1 MILPRPM
8 KMQLWMGDFREL
20 LVRQHLG
27 GVHSMLQRA
36 EGGLLKLRDCWHC
49 ASAGMTRISRS
60 EGFAGSLAIQS
71 CWGDSNW

>member
-1 MILPRPM
+1 MIILLRSV

-36 EGGLLKLRDCWHC
+36 EGGLLTLRDCWHC
-49 ASAGMTRISRS
+49 ASAGMTRTSRS
-60 EGFAGSLAIQS
+60 EGFAGSLAIQLLL
-71 CWGDSNW
+71 G